1 MIVIWF
7 KILYNKLFIQIIWF
21 LNCYIHISETMRQ
34 DNRICKYTYAIFD
47 YFLSMRSVHTML
59 LGQFLIPHSPEH
71 EFTWYWECAQDSFSV
86 PSFKFLPPPPPERF
100 LPPPPPRGMILPRP
114 YVQVRGQTGAWG
126 GDKILFGGK
135 AKKVCALH
143 TQIYSSPSIIFQIR
157 HKGG

>member
-1 MIVIWF
+1 MIDYGHSSISKCYNDKSVGRGRQLWIFLGGVPWMIIIWF

-71 EFTWYWECAQDSFSV
+71 EFTWYWVCTRLF
-86 PSFKFLPPPPPERF
+86 F
-100 LPPPPPRGMILPRP
+100 
-114 YVQVRGQTGAWG
+114 GA
-126 GDKILFGGK
+126 K
-135 AKKVCALH
+135 
-143 TQIYSSPSIIFQIR
+143 FQILG
-157 HKGG
+157 KVWFEGTSQDDLPWASCYKI